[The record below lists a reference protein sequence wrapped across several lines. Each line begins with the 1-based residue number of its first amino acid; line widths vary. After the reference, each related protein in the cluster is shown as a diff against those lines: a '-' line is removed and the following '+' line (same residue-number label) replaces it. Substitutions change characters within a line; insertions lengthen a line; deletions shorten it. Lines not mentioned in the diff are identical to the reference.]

1 MFQDNPSSEG
11 IKDAN
16 NATKSGFHT
25 VGGDWANSPS
35 GFGVLVV
42 FHTNDYILQIL
53 KSVVTSDNT
62 LYIRT
67 CDTASAGWSVWRAV
81 SMTSAP

>member
-1 MFQDNPSSEG
+1 MFRGNPSSEV

-16 NATKSGFHT
+16 NATESGFYT

-35 GFGVLVV
+35 GFGVMVV

-67 CDTASAGWSVWRAV
+67 CDTASASWSVWRAV